1 MAKAIKQTITLPN
14 MATLKVEKLTDRTTR
29 SIREGDYLR
38 VLVPVRGIDIAT
50 YTRVASVSGE
60 KVETY
65 FGSFNQPFPV
75 SVGKGEKV
83 DIYRPTH

>member
-1 MAKAIKQTITLPN
+1 MAKAIKATITLPN
-14 MATLKVEKLTDRTTR
+14 MQTLRVDRLEARTVR

>member
-1 MAKAIKQTITLPN
+1 MAKAIKATITLPN
-14 MATLKVEKLTDRTTR
+14 LHTVKVDRLTDRTVR

-50 YTRVASVSGE
+50 YTRVHSVRGE

-65 FGSFNQPFPV
+65 FGSFSQPFPL
-75 SVGKGEKV
+75 SIGKGERV
-83 DIYRPTH
+83 DIYRPLS

>member
-14 MATLKVEKLTDRTTR
+14 MATLKVDKLTDRTTR

-38 VLVPVRGIDIAT
+38 VIVPVRGINVVV
-50 YTRVASVSGE
+50 YTRVSSVSGE